1 MKSFIMIIF
10 VEGCISRP
18 PSRTGSANSQPR
30 RGHSSKGR
38 QPYSN
43 RGVNSCEYSNTWIKL
58 NTIYKIMPL
67 VRQTI
72 FIFFKSYQ
80 LTNIQKEHELI
91 RKEEQIIEIMCTQ
104 FVHR

>member
-1 MKSFIMIIF
+1 MSGKRVMYESFIMIIF

-58 NTIYKIMPL
+58 STIYK
-67 VRQTI
+67 
-72 FIFFKSYQ
+72 
-80 LTNIQKEHELI
+80 
-91 RKEEQIIEIMCTQ
+91 MCL
-104 FVHR
+104 